1 MRSAIA
7 ATLLLISAP
16 AMAVVVTPV
25 HVAPVHVAPVH
36 VAPTVRVNP
45 GVHGH
50 TMVKPGTKARNGTVT
65 VVTDTSAAPKKC
77 ADKQSGKDCAKK

>member
-7 ATLLLISAP
+7 ATLLLISTP

-25 HVAPVHVAPVH
+25 HVAPVHVAPVR

-50 TMVKPGTKARNGTVT
+50 ATVKSGTKAHNRTIT
-65 VVTDTSAAPKKC
+65 VVTDTPPAPKKC
-77 ADKQSGKDCAKK
+77 ADSGKDCAKR